1 MERLI
6 EKDKD
11 GFIDSGIERNAVN
24 GCWDILDIEWIE
36 KCLERLAEYEETKM
50 APEDITQIKR
60 DYNKLLKIAFA
71 GCRNCYHADNPYC
84 SPSKLS
90 CYAIEKENKLI

>member
-11 GFIDSGIERNAVN
+11 GFIDSGIEFNGVN
-24 GCWDILDIEWIE
+24 GSWDILDVEWIE
-36 KCLERLAEYEETKM
+36 KCLKRLAEYEETKM
-50 APEDITQIKR
+50 VPEDIAQIKR

-90 CYAIEKENKLI
+90 CYVVEKEGR